1 MGSGTNLAFKERT
14 FSMKSQ
20 KNHST
25 LLICPPLGAPRPRG
39 RRGFSLV
46 ELMAVVAI
54 IGIIFIIGGSEI
66 SRAWK
71 RQKLQSASG
80 DIKVLFQRAYSEGQ
94 RRGMRTFI
102 QVGPLVTASA
112 ASYMPLYLIG
122 DADQDGAVGAFC
134 RNPPVGA
141 PGCPDLLIDE
151 YDIVVKGLTGVD
163 QEFSLSDQD
172 VTQVKSTLWSDNST
186 NWNNPRVLMCDF
198 QGRAIADIANGRQ
211 IGAPA
216 TLALTHVDVVN
227 GSSQPPTQY
236 VITINPVWSVRVM
249 KQIAT
254 SRNPDLSFNWVTQN
268 G

>member
-1 MGSGTNLAFKERT
+1 
-14 FSMKSQ
+14 MKHQ

-25 LLICPPLGAPRPRG
+25 LLIRPPLGAPHPRG

-102 QVGPLVTASA
+102 QVGPLVTAGA
-112 ASYMPLYLIG
+112 VRYMPLYLIG
-122 DADQDGAVGAFC
+122 DADQNGAVGAFC

-151 YDIVVKGLTGVD
+151 YDIVVRGLTGVD
-163 QEFSLSDQD
+163 QVIRQKNAPAGERLAQVRVHIEPTSVSGQPSPWGSPGEHTLFMYMERAPQGGWL
-172 VTQVKSTLWSDNST
+172 VKSWGTG
-186 NWNNPRVLMCDF
+186 P
-198 QGRAIADIANGRQ
+198 
-211 IGAPA
+211 
-216 TLALTHVDVVN
+216 
-227 GSSQPPTQY
+227 
-236 VITINPVWSVRVM
+236 
-249 KQIAT
+249 
-254 SRNPDLSFNWVTQN
+254 
-268 G
+268 